1 MSHNLAL
8 NRSRGDQEVQMDKK
22 RWVSVVGRVIILFIL
37 LVNVLFINASDSQ
50 ASGSNCT
57 DTHYIS
63 YGDTLYK
70 IGLWYGVPW
79 PDIAAA
85 NGLSYPYT
93 IYYGKSLCIP
103 DATSSGSSGGVGLVV
118 TSVKTDAYVN
128 IKATNLPEKEN
139 FDVSIGKCYSSTKT
153 LVGSLRTYSDSGTFS
168 EKYYIPDKYEG
179 VSCLTIYLDSIK
191 SSREAFTSFTN
202 KTSSSPTVSTSSD
215 MYFKI
220 IAVDKNKSITIKM
233 YNLVKNKRYKV
244 FIGPSGSGA
253 PAGYM
258 RDAFTATANGSLTET
273 YTIQS
278 SFKNRAKLDI
288 RVEGMTISASMI
300 QTFNNVDY

>member
-1 MSHNLAL
+1 
-8 NRSRGDQEVQMDKK
+8 MDKN
-22 RWVSVVGRVIILFIL
+22 RWVSVVGRGLILFIL
-37 LVNVLFINASDSQ
+37 LANVLFVS
-50 ASGSNCT
+50 ASGSQAYGSSCE

-63 YGDTLYK
+63 PGDTLYK

-85 NGLSYPYT
+85 NGISYPYT
-93 IYYGKSLCIP
+93 IYYGKTLCIP
-103 DATSSGSSGGVGLVV
+103 DATSSGSSGGIGLVV

-153 LVGSLRTYSDSGTFS
+153 LVGSLRTYADSGTFY
-168 EKYYIPDKYEG
+168 EKYDIPSKYDG
-179 VSCLTIYLDSIK
+179 VSCLTIFLDSIK
-191 SSREAFTSFTN
+191 SSRAAFTSFTN
-202 KTSSSPTVSTSSD
+202 KTSTTPTVTTSSD

-220 IAVDKNKSITIKM
+220 LDVDKNTSITIKM

-244 FIGPSGSGA
+244 FIGPAGSGA
-253 PAGYM
+253 PAGYL
-258 RDAFTATANGSLTET
+258 RDAFTATANGSMTAT
-273 YTIQS
+273 YSIQS
-278 SFKNRAKLDI
+278 AFKNRARLDV

>member
-1 MSHNLAL
+1 
-8 NRSRGDQEVQMDKK
+8 MDKR
-22 RWVSVVGRVIILFIL
+22 RWISVVGRGMILFIL
-37 LVNVLFINASDSQ
+37 LVNVLFTSAFVNQ

-93 IYYGKSLCIP
+93 IYYGKTLCIP
-103 DATSSGSSGGVGLVV
+103 DATSSGSSGGIGVVV
-118 TSVKTDAYVN
+118 TSVKTNDYIN
-128 IKATNLPEKEN
+128 IKATNLPKKEN
-139 FDVSIGKCYSSTKT
+139 FDVSIGKCYSSSKT
-153 LVGSLRTYSDSGTFS
+153 LVGSLRTDGDSGTFY
-168 EKYYIPDKYEG
+168 EKYDIPGKYNG
-179 VSCLTIYLDSIK
+179 VSCLTLYLESIK

-202 KTSSSPTVSTSSD
+202 TTSSTPSVSSSSD

-220 IAVDKNKSITIKM
+220 IDVEKNKSITIKM

-244 FIGPSGSGA
+244 FIGPAGSGA
-253 PAGYM
+253 PSGYL
-258 RDAFTATANGSLTET
+258 RDAFTASSSGTLTAT

-278 SFKNRAKLDI
+278 AFKNRAKLDI
-288 RVEGMTISASMI
+288 RVEGMTITASMV
-300 QTFNNVDY
+300 QTFNNTTY